1 MSTYLLDTRK
11 ESEYFSCIKSLI
23 SQKLCSIY
31 YCYLHSI
38 DVESVELAQGH
49 TPTTWLREDSTQGW
63 LTGTQVAFVNR
74 KWLTEERVLSLDV
87 ALPVM
92 SYITWFKFAYWIF
105 KRFFFEEI
113 RYLLSRCLFSNNNTN
128 FSRKRW
134 SELSPKQSKS
144 TFHYSQVTSGSIILY
159 SPSL

>member
-105 KRFFFEEI
+105 KRFFLKKLDI
-113 RYLLSRCLFSNNNTN
+113 YWVGAYLVTTTQISQEKDDLN
-128 FSRKRW
+128 FPQNRANQ
-134 SELSPKQSKS
+134 L
-144 TFHYSQVTSGSIILY
+144 SIILR
-159 SPSL
+159 LHLNL